1 MAEELSLSFSRGMYH
16 SPGVYFF
23 KIIYQRWVQRFLLQ
37 IWHWL
42 SILLTCWLISISKWG
57 DIFSLSYA
65 VWYRDGL
72 IWSNWSGL
80 KIFHIW
86 SKGPNIKM
94 SKLKRVGKLQFTS
107 LWLCKM
113 FFIFIFFNV
122 WLLVFSIP
130 YAQCISIILKWPQCG
145 CPVH

>member
-80 KIFHIW
+80 KSSIYDLRVPT
-86 SKGPNIKM
+86 SKCQNWRELANF
-94 SKLKRVGKLQFTS
+94 S
-107 LWLCKM
+107 
-113 FFIFIFFNV
+113 
-122 WLLVFSIP
+122 LLVFD
-130 YAQCISIILKWPQCG
+130 YVKCFLFLFFLMYDYLYLVFHMLNAFL
-145 CPVH
+145 